1 MADPNENYKK
11 ALENVESLLK
21 QQEALN
27 KSADKLKT
35 SWGAIS
41 SQIFALDGAAFFK
54 QIPLSVEDIKKL
66 NNKLEDVNKQVKV
79 LGEEFGNALDQ
90 DKNIEKFT
98 KLAKF

>member
-35 SWGAIS
+35 SWGAIATEV
-41 SQIFALDGAAFFK
+41 FKLDGAAFFK
-54 QIPLSVEDIKKL
+54 QVPLSCSYS
-66 NNKLEDVNKQVKV
+66 
-79 LGEEFGNALDQ
+79 G
-90 DKNIEKFT
+90 DKR
-98 KLAKF
+98 ADRAQ